1 MTISKQR
8 GPEPVTDGAG
18 PGDSGGR
25 VGKRTLT
32 SALPASADAVAD
44 RVLERLLRRASD
56 GESPGTAGA
65 DVASARGDA
74 TLGATPGIDATAPE
88 AAVARAAGSSG
99 HALPVQLQR
108 QFEASTG
115 ADLSGVRVHTGQAS
129 QLAAF
134 AVHAQAYTVGQDIHF
149 AAGRYQ
155 PDDARGVHLLA
166 HEVAHTVQQAGGDV
180 RRQHRLEVSGPD
192 DPCEREA
199 DRAADAM
206 VAGRPAELG
215 GAPVGPQ
222 RAAEASPDAANRAW
236 AQGQRPAV
244 RQLVDDVAAA
254 RARHT
259 ADARAALEAVT
270 RAQASYERYEKKFGV
285 ALVAFKRGVAAAQ
298 KAEQELRDAASVIA
312 NFALARGLPELDAAS
327 KHVSTVLGW
336 VAKAATV
343 ATAAGVAP
351 AKAAPGP
358 VAPTP
363 SGGPPSSTDIGV
375 GGRVDW
381 KALLETT
388 HGAFRGYVEGSATLD
403 ALGAAAASS
412 ERFLSEVAEGGHASD
427 DAATL
432 PAGVVASALAAAGP
446 AIAARLAAVS
456 GTDVSGPAARFADGA
471 AVALD
476 GLSVQRIEQDI
487 AITWIASLTEAQ
499 RDEIDTADTYLKSIG
514 VIDAKHN
521 RLGYDTGAV
530 TLDTDERLIH
540 VRAQVEQM
548 AMAAVGTG
556 EWMGRTG
563 GVGYVRDRNGTQW
576 PAELTQPMPERAG
589 GAVLLTGFRW
599 NAPTSAEGDWWK
611 SPGTDAALRTA
622 LIGHC
627 VFAFQPL
634 GPAGGGADDGPA
646 VEPGRGDP
654 ATAPTNPAWH

>member
-1 MTISKQR
+1 
-8 GPEPVTDGAG
+8 
-18 PGDSGGR
+18 
-25 VGKRTLT
+25 L
-32 SALPASADAVAD
+32 
-44 RVLERLLRRASD
+44 
-56 GESPGTAGA
+56 
-65 DVASARGDA
+65 
-74 TLGATPGIDATAPE
+74 
-88 AAVARAAGSSG
+88 
-99 HALPVQLQR
+99 
-108 QFEASTG
+108 
-115 ADLSGVRVHTGQAS
+115 
-129 QLAAF
+129 
-134 AVHAQAYTVGQDIHF
+134 
-149 AAGRYQ
+149 
-155 PDDARGVHLLA
+155 
-166 HEVAHTVQQAGGDV
+166 
-180 RRQHRLEVSGPD
+180 
-192 DPCEREA
+192 
-199 DRAADAM
+199 
-206 VAGRPAELG
+206 VAGQPAELG

-222 RAAEASPDAANRAW
+222 RAAEASSDAANRAW
-236 AQGQRPAV
+236 AQGLRPAV
-244 RQLVDDVAAA
+244 RQLVDDVTAA

-358 VAPTP
+358 LAPTP

-403 ALGAAAASS
+403 ALGATAASS
-412 ERFLSEVAEGGHASD
+412 ERFLSEVAEGAHASD

-446 AIAARLAAVS
+446 AVAARLAAVT

-499 RDEIDTADTYLKSIG
+499 RDEIDTADSYLKSIG

-530 TLDTDERLIH
+530 TLDTDERIIH

-563 GVGYVRDRNGTQW
+563 GVGHVRDRNGTQW
-576 PAELTQPMPERAG
+576 PAELTQPMPEQAG
-589 GAVLLTGFRW
+589 GAVLLTGYRW
-599 NAPTSAEGDWWK
+599 NAPTSAEGNWWK
-611 SPGTDAALRTA
+611 APGTDAELRTA

-627 VFAFQPL
+627 VFSFQPL

-654 ATAPTNPAWH
+654 ATAPTNPAWHRRRARRGRGQRSGCATAPSAACEGRQWLARSSGCARMLRMRRGLIERAKKRPSSEPARSSSRTPRTPPASHRLRTSAASAVPWRGSRSPAPPVAARSAGPATSGNASHARRAPALPGQP